1 MIVSVGIGFYIM
13 KMIVLSITLVLMKNV
28 GDDVY
33 NYIINDTYT
42 KSYFVLV
49 LMFWYA
55 LVQC

>member
-49 LMFWYA
+49 LMF
-55 LVQC
+55 